1 MTDETDET
9 DVTDDEL
16 RARLRAGDPAASL
29 PPADPHRVARL
40 LEDTMAERTETGTE
54 TGTGTGGAGPVVTAR
69 RTGDLRRRGPLTW
82 LVAAVAVL
90 LIAGG
95 AVFALVRAGGGG
107 GAGDTPVAGPAGSPS
122 TTATTTELTA
132 PAARG
137 AARCLPPNART
148 LRGQDLALDATAA
161 DVTDRAVTLV
171 PRRFYAGTPTD
182 EVIVRAAP
190 AQLSALVGAVRFREG
205 ERYLVSA
212 SEGEVSVCGLAP
224 PGRSRSRTCTPRR
237 SARDAARP
245 AAGGRRRQP
254 DGPAEGAGPR
264 RGGGAVAGARRP
276 GPARGRL

>member
-1 MTDETDET
+1 MTDETDAA

-40 LEDTMAERTETGTE
+40 LEDTMAERSETRTE
-54 TGTGTGGAGPVVTAR
+54 TGTGGAGPVVTER
-69 RTGDLRRRGPLTW
+69 RADDLRRRGPLTW

-95 AVFALVRAGGGG
+95 AVFALVRAGGSG
-107 GAGDTPVAGPAGSPS
+107 GAGDTPVAGPAGPPS

-161 DVTDRAVTLV
+161 DVTDRTVTLV
-171 PRRFYAGTPTD
+171 PRRFYAGTPTE

-212 SEGEVSVCGLAP
+212 SEGEVSVCGLSAP
-224 PGRSRSRTCTPRR
+224 WS
-237 SARDAARP
+237 
-245 AAGGRRRQP
+245 QP
-254 DGPAEGAGPR
+254 LADLYAEAFGS
-264 RGGGAVAGARRP
+264 
-276 GPARGRL
+276 